1 MPSPQELQSQADE
14 ILWYHT
20 IDLGQGV
27 VTKGMGVQPTGSEI
41 LPDVAGRSVLD
52 IGAWDGKFSFLAE
65 KGGATSVT
73 ALDHYAW
80 GVDIGARTVYWQECQ
95 ANGTLPDHSR
105 DVTDFWQPDLP
116 GQRGFNFAKAA
127 LGSKVKAVVDDFAI
141 MDLEPLGHFDVTLYL
156 GVLYHMKEPVT
167 CLERV
172 RSVTNEVAVIETEAL
187 QICGLDDLSLL
198 QFHVGDTLRTDYG
211 NWYVPTLPALRDLCL
226 AAGFSSVKTIHG
238 PPPAPVVPPEG
249 RRAQLGRTVG
259 AIPPASPPIALQPY
273 RAIVHAYV

>member
-1 MPSPQELQSQADE
+1 VPSPQELQSQADE

-20 IDLGQGV
+20 IDLGEGV

-65 KGGATSVT
+65 KGGAASVT

-105 DVTDFWQPDLP
+105 DVTDFWRPELP

-127 LGSKVKAVVDDFAI
+127 LGSKVKTVVDDFAI

-187 QICGLDDLSLL
+187 QICGLDELSLL
-198 QFHVGDTLRTDYG
+198 QFHVADTLRTDYG

-226 AAGFSSVKTIHG
+226 AAGFSSVKTING

-249 RRAQLGRTVG
+249 RRVQLGRRVG